1 MDTLV
6 DHGNVMGPSRE
17 PGVADACEGYSL
29 VELLVVVI
37 ILGILA
43 AIAIP
48 ARLSQRDAAAEA
60 AVQSD
65 LRNAAV
71 YQTALLGTPEGPVAD
86 LEGLEALGFQL
97 SNTVEI
103 TNDGQFLDEGVDFC
117 IQARSTHGTSRY
129 WSVKSDRGIHV
140 VEEDT
145 C

>member
-1 MDTLV
+1 MNNGQDDSGQAGFTLI
-6 DHGNVMGPSRE
+6 
-17 PGVADACEGYSL
+17 
-29 VELLVVVI
+29 ELLVVVI
-37 ILGILA
+37 IVGILA

-48 ARLSQRDAAAEA
+48 TYLGQRDAAAEA

-65 LRNAAV
+65 LRNAAA
-71 YQTALLGTPEGPVAD
+71 YQTALLGTPEGPATD
-86 LEGLEALGFQL
+86 LATLEALGFQL

-117 IQARSTHGTSRY
+117 IQARSTLGTGRY